1 MSLHIHKKGVVFV
14 QDVLF
19 TAMIHFT
26 TYMFTLQEIQASA
39 RQQQQFA
46 VVLRLKKQ
54 FRKTKT
60 ALRVVYTVRPRSR
73 QHLRQS
79 FLSIDDLYGS
89 FTLREI

>member
-1 MSLHIHKKGVVFV
+1 MSLHIHNKGVVFV

-46 VVLRLKKQ
+46 VVLRLKQQ
-54 FRKTKT
+54 FRKLK
-60 ALRVVYTVRPRSR
+60 
-73 QHLRQS
+73 QH
-79 FLSIDDLYGS
+79 YGS
-89 FTLREI
+89 FILCVCVHVNICVKVFFP